1 MKTKI
6 AFEDLDIPTADIYK
20 ITNGVAELL
29 SNYNSRYSET
39 ILAFFSES
47 SCWKQHREHK
57 LPEHWRH
64 FQERN

>member
-29 SNYNSRYSET
+29 SNYNN
-39 ILAFFSES
+39 ILRPYWPFFSES
-47 SCWKQHREHK
+47 SCWNQHSERK
-57 LPEHWRH
+57 LPEH
-64 FQERN
+64 

>member
-6 AFEDLDIPTADIYK
+6 AFEELDVPTADVYK
-20 ITNGVAELL
+20 ITHGVAELL

-47 SCWKQHREHK
+47 SC
-57 LPEHWRH
+57 
-64 FQERN
+64 